1 MTRPRYD
8 GMPVLVTGAQG
19 FIGSWL
25 VQRLLREGA
34 TVLVPRRPSGEG
46 SLFAREG
53 LEARCVQVDMDLQD
67 LASLIRAVNEH
78 DVREVFHLGAR
89 TIVADAN
96 RSPMAAFDANV
107 RGTYNL
113 LEACRVA
120 DDAPSARGG
129 GLLLPR
135 LRPATPATRWART
148 PRWGPAWPY
157 DVSKA
162 CADMI
167 ARCYAATWDLPVG
180 VTRLANVYGGGDL
193 NYSRLV
199 PDAAR
204 ALVAGRAPVIHS
216 DGTPER
222 DFIYVEDAVDA
233 YLAVADSLSEP
244 RFRGRAWNAGS
255 GSSML
260 CGRAGAPAGCGVG
273 PRPGGRGGGRA
284 HRPRR
289 RRPPVPGLE
298 RHPGRA
304 RLDAP
309 LGRGGRPADDLRLVR
324 VRAGLSIQRGPR
336 SDPSPRSR

>member
-1 MTRPRYD
+1 MSPSRYA

-25 VQRLLREGA
+25 VERLLGEGA
-34 TVLVPRRPSGEG
+34 TVVVP
-46 SLFAREG
+46 ARSAGADSRFHRLG
-53 LEARCVQVDMDLQD
+53 LDGRTEQVEMDLQD
-67 LASLIRAVNEH
+67 LPSLIRAVNEH

-96 RSPMAAFDANV
+96 RSPMDVFEANV

-113 LEACRVA
+113 LEACRAVETAEAVVVA
-120 DDAPSARGG
+120 SSYHAYARDSDHALAEDSPLGSS
-129 GLLLPR
+129 
-135 LRPATPATRWART
+135 
-148 PRWGPAWPY
+148 WPY

-167 ARCYAATWDLPVG
+167 ARCYAASWDLPVG

-204 ALVAGRAPVIHS
+204 ALVTGDAPVIRS

-233 YLAVADSLSEP
+233 YLAVAASLSEKG
-244 RFRGRAWNAGS
+244 FHGRAWNAGS
-255 GSSML
+255 GSPVAVAEL
-260 CGRAGAPAGCGVG
+260 VG
-273 PRPGGRGGGRA
+273 
-284 HRPRR
+284 
-289 RRPPVPGLE
+289 
-298 RHPGRA
+298 
-304 RLDAP
+304 
-309 LGRGGRPADDLRLVR
+309 RLVAASGR
-324 VRAGLSIQRGPR
+324 DLEPDVRGESTARDDVDRQYLDSTAIRDQLGWEPRWSLDEGLRTTYAWYESALA
-336 SDPSPRSR
+336 